1 EDVMKSLY
9 GWGFGMKRQAISR
22 AISSLKDKEVT
33 LDNIPEELAQLS
45 DGTTFVH
52 EQDQELHV
60 YYSER
65 TIEMACTNG
74 LYAIVADGVH
84 TKQPKELMQLYC
96 VHGVCNGGV
105 ENLFE
110 RYRPR
115 PMQPLRIVLDFEKAS
130 IAAVRRLFPEAKVRA
145 LWRPPVP
152 EDHVAYEKC
161 KEFLEY
167 LHSTWFDGPYKDMWN
182 KWELVD
188 LRTTNIAE
196 AYHNRLNVEFG
207 RDHPDLRT
215 LIEKLKYI
223 DFEAKCSLQWIRE
236 HPNEEKHLRKRD
248 RERRQNI
255 ENSMKSFGERYL
267 RGVTRA
273 QIEEYCK
280 YMSRYVSGKTI

>member
-1 EDVMKSLY
+1 MKSLY

-33 LDNIPEELAQLS
+33 FDNIPEELAQLS

-65 TIEMACTNG
+65 AIE
-74 LYAIVADGVH
+74 
-84 TKQPKELMQLYC
+84 
-96 VHGVCNGGV
+96 
-105 ENLFE
+105 
-110 RYRPR
+110 
-115 PMQPLRIVLDFEKAS
+115 
-130 IAAVRRLFPEAKVRA
+130 VRA

-161 KEFLEY
+161 KEFEEY

-188 LRTTNIAE
+188 LKTANIAE
-196 AYHNRLNVEFG
+196 AYHKRLNVEFG

-223 DFEAKCSLQWIRE
+223 EFEAKCSLQWIR
-236 HPNEEKHLRKRD
+236 
-248 RERRQNI
+248 
-255 ENSMKSFGERYL
+255 FGERYL
-267 RGVTRA
+267 RGVTGA
-273 QIEEYCK
+273 EIEEYCE